1 MSTKRLPPFG
11 RHLHDVLAAPETWPR
26 YAGTS
31 PDGQHLTIW
40 ISIGPDSWA
49 WARER
54 QGRFLVLVVPPG
66 DDPSVYDWSLLAGGA
81 HDPILIVRAGDVSPQ
96 VIRALAEALILDGVG
111 RVLETVT
118 GDRYM
123 AEVQHAA

>member
-66 DDPSVYDWSLLAGGA
+66 DDLSIYDWRLLAGGV
-81 HDPILIVRAGDVSPQ
+81 HEPILIHRAGDVSPAY
-96 VIRALAEALILDGVG
+96 VHALAAALIRDGVG
-111 RVLETVT
+111 RVLDT
-118 GDRYM
+118 GSGDLHRRK
-123 AEVQHAA
+123 EAA